1 MVTDSPRFVAGY
13 EFVQTLGDGEGQG
26 KCAAGH
32 EVAKCRD
39 LGTEQQQQ
47 TRFAACLA

>member
-1 MVTDSPRFVAGY
+1 MVKDKGSV
-13 EFVQTLGDGEGQG
+13 
-26 KCAAGH
+26 H